1 MERKSLKNV
10 INMKMKCNRLRNIL
24 ITSVSIIFTLLFETI
39 YMYFK
44 TITVQTEAYGQK
56 QNIDIV
62 TFILLISMVSIFACI
77 VYYNI
82 LNISLEAEK
91 VFFLKINILEES
103 IRKTQSIIYLYMLK
117 FNVIGNIIG
126 WFLGRIIGSVIAT
139 EILPF
144 NTKGND
150 IPISVVEI
158 LFIAA
163 LGGIVFSL
171 GSLFPVYSIKNM
183 KRKTTKEKNIEYVLK
198 IDQDEAADAFL
209 NKVKKVLGCPAIIN
223 LSISNL
229 LHYNKRVITSI
240 ILLVCGITLANSIY
254 VKYKSYSFE
263 QYKEQHL
270 ISCYEIGNFD
280 KINSRAYLEEKNVV
294 ENFLYSNKI
303 DRVGVIY
310 TGQIKMSMTDKTY
323 NKFFEYFDE
332 SIVESMKNNTF
343 FVDEYKDIKKSG
355 ICTVTLLGIDDFV
368 LNKLMDNSSVYSGE
382 IDDKLFWAGQSIII
396 QGVSSDD
403 EMEKQPF
410 QAGDRVLLNNTS
422 FDIMAVIDAPLTLTE
437 ISSSPGFGIT
447 IYISQDMFG
456 QLFQDKNIAKILFDV
471 NVKKMEITNKNL
483 VDLGRKFN
491 ALNIKSERSVYSL
504 YQKEVKNS
512 ILLEAFIAFILIGI
526 GIICMINSMI
536 DSIIERKKEIILMKI
551 IGAERIQIE
560 KMLMYEGAIF
570 SGLTI
575 ILSYIMVFSVGTV
588 IVKLYMQKQWAVQY
602 YFSLLPINVISP
614 IFLCLGVLIPLFTYK
629 VLYTKQQEI

>member
-144 NTKGND
+144 NTNGND

-183 KRKTTKEKNIEYVLK
+183 KRKTMKEKNIEYFK
-198 IDQDEAADAFL
+198 ERK
-209 NKVKKVLGCPAIIN
+209 KVKKVLGCPAIIN

-240 ILLVCGITLANSIY
+240 VLLICGITLANSIY

-280 KINSRAYLEEKNVV
+280 KIDSRAYLEEKNVV

-471 NVKKMEITNKNL
+471 NVKEMETTNKNL

-614 IFLCLGVLIPLFTYK
+614 IFLCLGVLIPLFAYK